1 MLNDIQKIDSKVQD
15 LYNKVA
21 LARMSYQSPEN
32 RQYIAEL
39 AQEIDR
45 LLEQKMNMQR
55 LYIVRSNIN
64 IR

>member
-1 MLNDIQKIDSKVQD
+1 MLTDIQKIDSKVQD

-21 LARMSYQSPEN
+21 LARMSYQSPEK

-55 LYIVRSNIN
+55 LYIVRSNVN

>member
-1 MLNDIQKIDSKVQD
+1 MLTDIQKIDSKLQD

-21 LARMSYQSPEN
+21 LERMSYQSPEK

-55 LYIVRSNIN
+55 LYIVRSNVN

>member
-1 MLNDIQKIDSKVQD
+1 MLQDIQKIDSKVQD
-15 LYNKVA
+15 LYNKVS
-21 LARMSYQSPEN
+21 LARMSYQSPEK

-39 AQEIDR
+39 EQEIDR

-55 LYIVRSNIN
+55 LYIVRSNVY